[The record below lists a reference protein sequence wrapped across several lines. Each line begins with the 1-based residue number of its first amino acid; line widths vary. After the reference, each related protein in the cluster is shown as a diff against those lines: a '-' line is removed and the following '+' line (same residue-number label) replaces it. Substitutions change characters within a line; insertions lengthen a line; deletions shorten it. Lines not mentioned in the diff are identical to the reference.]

1 MAFLSNLKANL
12 SLTCIHLVGFVVSIA
27 GIAACSSNNAPVNDE
42 VLAVVG
48 DFEISKTHY
57 LNELQR
63 VNARAGYA
71 LNLSPDIMES
81 VLNSRL
87 NRYVVVEYARESGWD
102 QEPEAIYEKAL
113 IERKSIMEE
122 FERRFITDHVQ
133 VSEQDLREL
142 FYRVNTS
149 VRASH
154 LFARNRHE
162 ADSLHALLQQ
172 GRSWDELAANIF
184 RNPDLA
190 RNGGDLGFFTVDD
203 MDISFEDMAYRMEIG
218 DVSAPVQT
226 SRGFSIIK
234 VTDIVT
240 TPVITETQFAEKRE
254 ELGMIAREQQ
264 TELAVRRHLRETI
277 NSFDFDNSLIEQL
290 WEDIQNDPEGY
301 LELNPELNRL
311 QVNLSPEVA
320 GGTVAQLGNFVFTTD
335 DFLREAFYTPF
346 SQRLNTS
353 SYHDFRRQVE
363 GMAYRAHAL
372 TSAREH
378 PNYNSH
384 YVQRT
389 IEETFYNYLNERFND
404 YVEQQVVVDEEAIRR
419 EFEKNAEF
427 YAEPLQLDMAEIVV
441 TSEQAANHVWNELQ
455 SGADFNETLRRY
467 TADPAARETNGR
479 LGFIPIDRFGMMA
492 PALGQV
498 QPGEY
503 AGPFQI
509 TGARFHIFKCM
520 GRIEPRPLSYEEAIP
535 KVREVLA
542 TEAADDLK
550 MRIIGDARDRFNA
563 TVFTDRL
570 LSIPKQL

>member
-1 MAFLSNLKANL
+1 MAFFSLHKANL
-12 SLTCIHLVGFVVSIA
+12 SLTSLLLA
-27 GIAACSSNNAPVNDE
+27 GALLLMSGISGCSSNDVPENE
-42 VLAVVG
+42 EILATVG

-71 LNLSPDIMES
+71 LNLSPDMMES

-87 NRYVVVEYARESGWD
+87 NRYVVVEYAQDKGWD
-102 QEPEAIYEKAL
+102 REPDAVYEKAL

-133 VSEQDLREL
+133 VTDDDLREL

-154 LFARNRHE
+154 LYARNRQE

-172 GRSWDELAANIF
+172 GRSWEDLASDIF

-190 RNGGDLGFFTVDD
+190 QSGGDLGFFTVDD
-203 MDISFEDMAYRMEIG
+203 MDISFEETAFRMDIG

-240 TPVITETQFAEKRE
+240 TPIITETQFAEKRE

-264 TELAVRRHLRETI
+264 TELATRRHLRNTI
-277 NSFDFDNSLIEQL
+277 EAFEFDSDLVEKL
-290 WEDIQNDPEGY
+290 WEDIKNDPDGY
-301 LELNPELNRL
+301 LSHNPELNRL
-311 QVNLSPEVA
+311 QVNLSEDVA
-320 GGTVAQLGNFVFTTD
+320 GQTLGELNGFVFTTD
-335 DFLREAFYTPF
+335 DFLREAFYTSF
-346 SQRLNTS
+346 SQRQRTENLN
-353 SYHDFRRQVE
+353 DFRTQLKA
-363 GMAYRAHAL
+363 MAYRAHAL
-372 TSAREH
+372 STAREH
-378 PNYNSH
+378 PQYNSH

-389 IEETFYNYLNERFND
+389 IEETFYNYLNERFSR
-404 YVEQQVVVDEEAIRR
+404 YVEQQVEIDDESIRR
-419 EFEKNAEF
+419 EYEQNSEF
-427 YAEPLQLDMAEIVV
+427 YVEPLQLDMAEIVV

-455 SGADFNETLRRY
+455 SGADFNETLRRF

-492 PALGQV
+492 PALGDV
-498 QPGEY
+498 QPGDY

-509 TGARFHIFKCM
+509 TGSRFHIFKCM
-520 GRIEPRPLSYEEAIP
+520 GRVEPKQLTYEEAVP

-542 TEAADDLK
+542 SEATEDLK
-550 MRIIGDARDRFNA
+550 MRIIGEARDRFNA

>member
-27 GIAACSSNNAPVNDE
+27 GIAACSSNNAPANDE

-277 NSFDFDNSLIEQL
+277 NSFDFDNALIEQL
-290 WEDIQNDPEGY
+290 WEDIQNDPDGY
-301 LELNPELNRL
+301 LEHNPELNRL

-320 GGTVAQLGNFVFTTD
+320 GGTVAQLGDFVFTTD

-404 YVEQQVVVDEEAIRR
+404 YVEQQVVVDEEAIRL

>member
-12 SLTCIHLVGFVVSIA
+12 SLPCILLAGLVLFAA
-27 GIAACSSNNAPVNDE
+27 GITACSSNDASADEE

-71 LNLSPDIMES
+71 LNLSPDMMES

-102 QEPEAIYEKAL
+102 QEPDAVYEKAL

-122 FERRFITDHVQ
+122 FERRFITDYVQ

-172 GRSWDELAANIF
+172 GGSWDELASSIF

-277 NSFDFDNSLIEQL
+277 DSFDFDNDLIEQL
-290 WEDIQNDPEGY
+290 WEDIQNDPDGY
-301 LELNPELNRL
+301 LEHNPELNRL
-311 QVNLSPEVA
+311 QVNLSPQVA

-372 TSAREH
+372 SAAREH

-404 YVEQQVVVDEEAIRR
+404 YVEQQVVVDEEDIRR

-441 TSEQAANHVWNELQ
+441 TSQQAADHVWNELQ
-455 SGADFNETLRRY
+455 GGADFNETLRRY

-570 LSIPKQL
+570 QSIPKQL